1 MPNPVLFIAGGE
13 MIRIENLVKNYRLG
27 DETVHAL
34 DVANLDITDGEF
46 VAIIGPSGSG
56 KSTMLHLIGG
66 LDTPSSGK
74 IIVDGRDLSR
84 ASDRELARYRNSKV
98 GFIFQTFNLHPTY
111 SALENV
117 SIPLLFSHLYRANRK
132 KRAAAALEAVGMSHR
147 AKHRPNQLSGGERQ
161 RVAIARALVTNPV
174 IIVADEPTGNLD
186 SVNGANIME
195 LLKNMNREKGIT
207 LLIATHDPEIAG
219 RAGRVI
225 TMKDGKIISDERK

>member
-1 MPNPVLFIAGGE
+1 
-13 MIRIENLVKNYRLG
+13 MIRIENLVKDYRLG
-27 DETVHAL
+27 EETVHAL
-34 DVANLDITDGEF
+34 DNVNLDIADGEF

-84 ASDRELARYRNSKV
+84 ASDRELAKYRNSKV

-117 SIPLLFSHLYRANRK
+117 SIPLLFSHIYRANRK
-132 KRAAAALEAVGMSHR
+132 KHAAAALEVVGMSHR

-207 LLIATHDPEIAG
+207 LIIAG
-219 RAGRVI
+219 FMAMAFMGFSRVI